1 MQFNIKSAFI
11 YGDLEETIY
20 VKIPKGLDVVDE
32 LYNVCLLQNI
42 VYELKQASR
51 NWNKKF
57 TEFLKRFGFKVCN
70 SVGSV
75 FMSVK
80 FGRLIILVIFVDDDT
95 ICA

>member
-1 MQFNIKSAFI
+1 MQFNIKSAFL

-32 LYNVCLLQNI
+32 LYNVSLLQNT
-42 VYELKQASR
+42 VYELKHTSS

-70 SVGSV
+70 VCNNV
-75 FMSVK
+75 TQK
-80 FGRLIILVIFVDDDT
+80 AQCLCL
-95 ICA
+95 